1 MQTTLLQA
9 KGEHSLWSFG
19 IMTLHDGKL
28 PFPAPVSRN
37 RPCSSSPSL
46 LLHSGHATAV
56 PIQHCRKP
64 QRAAEQESLARTHAA
79 PEPVTRF
86 TIQHLL
92 EEPGSSCT
100 DVQTA
105 PCPRGLRRS
114 LRVTPAQ
121 LPERV
126 QPEPL
131 PKTSS
136 RVFRCQ
142 PVPSRKTP
150 QASLQ
155 EETRLSDENSNV
167 VMGDIS
173 F

>member
-1 MQTTLLQA
+1 MENSPSRQQEQPLLQQ
-9 KGEHSLWSFG
+9 SL
-19 IMTLHDGKL
+19 
-28 PFPAPVSRN
+28 PAAAL
-37 RPCSSSPSL
+37 RPCNSRSHPAL
-46 LLHSGHATAV
+46 PETAE
-56 PIQHCRKP
+56 RG
-64 QRAAEQESLARTHAA
+64 RAG
-79 PEPVTRF
+79 
-86 TIQHLL
+86 
-92 EEPGSSCT
+92 EPGQDARSTGARNAVHDTAASGGAWSSRT

-131 PKTSS
+131 PETSP
-136 RVFRCQ
+136 RVSRCQ
-142 PVPSRKTP
+142 PVPSRKAP

-155 EETRLSDENSNV
+155 EETRLSDENSDV